1 MHKHALRNGILSVIS
16 IIGVDATTLL
26 GGAVI
31 VEAVFGRPGVG
42 TLMVNAVVNR
52 DYPMIQASIFFFAIA
67 VVVLNL
73 VTDIAYAVVD
83 PRLR

>member
-1 MHKHALRNGILSVIS
+1 MVI
-16 IIGVDATTLL
+16 
-26 GGAVI
+26 
-31 VEAVFGRPGVG
+31 
-42 TLMVNAVVNR
+42 AVVNR

-73 VTDIAYAVVD
+73 VTDIAYALVD